1 MEKKEE
7 KLTFSDKLGKWI
19 LKNRVILISILVVLF
34 VGGVVSAIAFSAVK
48 SNTEKKYAELY
59 ALSTEYN
66 SVTVN
71 VELSDDEKNQQS
83 DDILAKVLKVAEDNS
98 KNGLGIRAYMLAAE
112 IQFNKKDYAAAA
124 ASWDNA
130 AKINP
135 KAYTAPLCLY
145 NASVCYEELG
155 NIDGAIANIK
165 KACESE
171 NFTLKSKAIFNLG
184 RLEEGRGNFA
194 AAAEYYNDLVQN
206 YSSDEKAKFAKSR
219 LIFLTEQGKLN

>member
-124 ASWDNA
+124 ASWPEDR
-130 AKINP
+130 IHP
-135 KAYTAPLCLY
+135 
-145 NASVCYEELG
+145 ASETG
-155 NIDGAIANIK
+155 
-165 KACESE
+165 
-171 NFTLKSKAIFNLG
+171 G
-184 RLEEGRGNFA
+184 RRRGRGRGRCELRSA
-194 AAAEYYNDLVQN
+194 V
-206 YSSDEKAKFAKSR
+206 R
-219 LIFLTEQGKLN
+219 LHR